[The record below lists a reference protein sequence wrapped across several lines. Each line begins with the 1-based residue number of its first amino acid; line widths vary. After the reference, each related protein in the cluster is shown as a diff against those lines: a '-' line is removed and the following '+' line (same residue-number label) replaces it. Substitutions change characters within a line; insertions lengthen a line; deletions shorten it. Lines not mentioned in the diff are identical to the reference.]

1 MKVFIEGLPCVG
13 TYSMGGEV
21 EDRVPSL
28 VEDDIPKGQ
37 PLTSTITTIRIS
49 RWQSDVENLRN
60 CNFLKLS

>member
-1 MKVFIEGLPCVG
+1 MLGPIKW
-13 TYSMGGEV
+13 V
-21 EDRVPSL
+21 EKLKMRVPSL

>member
-1 MKVFIEGLPCVG
+1 MCWDLFNQW
-13 TYSMGGEV
+13 V
-21 EDRVPSL
+21 EKLKMRVPSL

-49 RWQSDVENLRN
+49 RWQSDVEIVIGNYNLRN

>member
-1 MKVFIEGLPCVG
+1 MCWDLFNQW
-13 TYSMGGEV
+13 V
-21 EDRVPSL
+21 EKLKMRVPSL